1 MPKFKKSSGFRM
13 SGYSYPGKSPLESN
27 DKGIS
32 GVSSSK
38 APSNVKPFGPGTRP
52 LSKGVVKGLKNFG
65 KRFLG
70 PVGLALTAY
79 DVAKAIPDVIDA
91 IIKSKRKEAKTGW
104 TGRKL

>member
-1 MPKFKKSSGFRM
+1 M
-13 SGYSYPGKSPLESN
+13 SGPFKMKGSAFYGKSPLESN

-38 APSNVKPFGPGTRP
+38 APSSVRPFGPGTRP
-52 LSKGVVKGLKNFG
+52 LSKGVVKGLTSFG

-91 IIKSKRKEAKTGW
+91 TIKSKRKEAKTGIW